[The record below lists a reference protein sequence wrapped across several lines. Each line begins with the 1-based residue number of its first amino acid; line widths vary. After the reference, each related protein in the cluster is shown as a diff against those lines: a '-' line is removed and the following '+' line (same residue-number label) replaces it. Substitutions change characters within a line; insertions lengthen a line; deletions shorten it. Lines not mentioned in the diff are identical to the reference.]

1 MNRED
6 EGRSLNIEQPSSSV
20 LFKQTKVLPVV
31 IVIPAFNEEETIHKT
46 LESLKQQT
54 CLAEEIIVV
63 DDCSSDKTGSVAKS
77 YGSTV
82 IRTPKNTGNKAKAQS
97 FALPFLKSKY
107 VISIDADTILKEDAV
122 EKMFKFMELHP
133 DTSACCNFVL
143 PQKIETIWERGR
155 FIEYMF
161 VFSFSKRI
169 QEWYGRPLTISGC
182 FSIFKT
188 DDLNKMGGWSARTML
203 EDIDLT
209 WTLYEN
215 GKIVRCVMDSFCFPL
230 EPNNFKLMSKQLK
243 RWSHGWFQNVI
254 LHRKN
259 VMKIPGLREQ
269 VIVGSIDALFGS
281 LFLLLI
287 LPLISVISGN
297 YPLMTFTFAMDV
309 FLFLIPSMIIGYKIK
324 HLRKVITSL
333 PAFLLLKIV
342 NIYYIYEAFIS
353 EVILKKRLTIYE
365 KGH

>member
-6 EGRSLNIEQPSSSV
+6 EGRSLNIEQPSSSD
-20 LFKQTKVLPVV
+20 LINQTKVLPVV

-54 CLAEEIIVV
+54 FLVEEIIVV
-63 DDCSSDKTGSVAKS
+63 DDFSSDKTGSVAKS
-77 YGSTV
+77 YGVTV
-82 IRTPKNTGNKAKAQS
+82 IRTPKNTGNKANAQS
-97 FALPFLKSKY
+97 FALPFLRSKY
-107 VISIDADTILKEDAV
+107 VISIDADTVLKEDTI
-122 EKMFKFMELHP
+122 EKMFKFMELNP

-169 QEWYGRPLTISGC
+169 QEWYGRPLTVSGC

-188 DDLNKMGGWSARTML
+188 DDLSKIGGWSSRTML

-215 GKIVRCVMDSFCFPL
+215 GKIVRCVTDAFCFPL
-230 EPNNFKLMSKQLK
+230 EPSNFKLMSKQLK

-259 VMKIPGLREQ
+259 IMKIPGLREQ
-269 VIVGSIDALFGS
+269 VIVGSVDALFGS
-281 LFLLLI
+281 LFLLII
-287 LPLISVISGN
+287 LPLLSIVLNN
-297 YPLMTFTFAMDV
+297 YSLMVFTFVMDI
-309 FLFLIPSMIIGYKIK
+309 FLFLIPSLLIGYKIK
-324 HLRKVITSL
+324 QLRKVITSV

-353 EVILKKRLTIYE
+353 EVILKKRLIIYE